1 MWTEC
6 LRKTLD
12 TVAVK
17 LCAFDTDFLSAIIL
31 DILNIGEMTVGS
43 GKEKHLEINCFIVNS
58 LAARSTYDAP
68 QLNPQFCS

>member
-17 LCAFDTDFLSAIIL
+17 LCEFDTDFLSAIIL
-31 DILNIGEMTVGS
+31 DLLNNDEMTVGS
-43 GKEKHLEINCFIVNS
+43 GKAKHLERNCFIVNS
-58 LAARSTYDAP
+58 LRQKT
-68 QLNPQFCS
+68 F